1 MPSNSIVDAISFASV
16 KHKDQKRKLT
26 GEPYI
31 AHPIEVGAYLQT
43 MDLPISVVCA
53 GYLHDT
59 LEDTDA
65 TEQEISEKFGSE
77 VLRIILS
84 NTENKSLSW
93 EERKKH
99 TIDNVK
105 NLDVGCFMLLL
116 FDKFSNLYDMKK
128 FYISYGETLW
138 SKFNRGKEQQKWYYE
153 NLFNEFVQYVSAHKF
168 NKTQRIMLP
177 YILEQFR
184 TSCIIIFNSDIPE
197 FTKEDLFTSKQ
208 MTVWRSIQKVLRA
221 TCGIAVINLIISLVW
236 IGVEYMILGYR
247 NPNDVDTLMSIGLS
261 CVIYYY
267 RSLSK

>member
-1 MPSNSIVDAISFASV
+1 MLSNSIVDAISFASL

-26 GEPYI
+26 GEPYV

-43 MDLPISVVCA
+43 MDLPTSVVCA

-59 LEDTDA
+59 LEDTDT
-65 TEQEISEKFGSE
+65 TEQEIAEKFGSE

-84 NTENKSLSW
+84 NTEDKSLSW

-116 FDKFSNLYDMKK
+116 FDKFSNLSDMRKY
-128 FYISYGETLW
+128 YISYGETLW

-153 NLFNEFVQYVSAHKF
+153 SLFNEFVQYVSEHKF
-168 NKTQRIMLP
+168 SKAQRSLIP

-184 TSCIIIFNSDIPE
+184 TSCIIVFNSDIPE
-197 FTKEDLFTSKQ
+197 FTKESLFTSRKM
-208 MTVWRSIQKVLRA
+208 MTWKYIQKVLRA
-221 TCGIAVINLIISLVW
+221 TWGIAVINLIISLIW

-247 NPNDVDTLMSIGLS
+247 NPNDVDTIMSLGLS